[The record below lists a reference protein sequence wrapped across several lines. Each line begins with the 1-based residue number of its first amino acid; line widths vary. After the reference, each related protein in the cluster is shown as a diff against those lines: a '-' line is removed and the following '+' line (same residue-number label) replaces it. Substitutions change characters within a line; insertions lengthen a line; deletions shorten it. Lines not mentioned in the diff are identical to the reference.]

1 MTGCFHL
8 AQILRD
14 VAEYVMED
22 NKELAKSISYTMVAN
37 ITLFVRIL
45 MILLHFSLPDI
56 THLFIYDFYN
66 NDDFW
71 LMMITLVIKEIRV
84 QTYIQVEFLRKYCYI
99 EDLDEN
105 KACKIVT
112 IVIRGSRASPICGHY
127 KPYPSIYLRS
137 VYIKL

>member
-1 MTGCFHL
+1 M
-8 AQILRD
+8 ID
-14 VAEYVMED
+14 DD
-22 NKELAKSISYTMVAN
+22 NIGDKGDSSPNL
-37 ITLFVRIL
+37 
-45 MILLHFSLPDI
+45 
-56 THLFIYDFYN
+56 
-66 NDDFW
+66 
-71 LMMITLVIKEIRV
+71 
-84 QTYIQVEFLRKYCYI
+84 YIQVEFLRKYCYI